1 MRANLNAPSARFA
14 KKRNVN
20 IAILC
25 LFFMFYTTETEAFH
39 CKGTGWVSN
48 CQGDFRM
55 VLWIKKNNNIAVS
68 RKRVT
73 GRCKLGR
80 PGSLNESFNTQPSF
94 PANYFSARSSKAKA
108 LHGATWEKNKTKPKK
123 MDKNGK
129 ISGTEDEKQRKDQL
143 ERVQTE
149 TYGAKERDRQA
160 ETGGE
165 DGKRQRGKQQIA
177 DG

>member
-1 MRANLNAPSARFA
+1 
-14 KKRNVN
+14 
-20 IAILC
+20 
-25 LFFMFYTTETEAFH
+25 
-39 CKGTGWVSN
+39 
-48 CQGDFRM
+48 
-55 VLWIKKNNNIAVS
+55 
-68 RKRVT
+68 
-73 GRCKLGR
+73 
-80 PGSLNESFNTQPSF
+80 
-94 PANYFSARSSKAKA
+94 
-108 LHGATWEKNKTKPKK
+108 